1 MASGSSP
8 RLHSTLTQGWNSSQ
22 QRQRHQFLHPQ
33 RQKIDQ
39 NAIQPRDGDPAA
51 ITPAAK
57 WSWIGRLGA
66 TLLDHSA
73 PTEWKQ
79 YVCVILG
86 NVVNHSSFFF
96 CYNKDYIELNLGL
109 SSWIKRLTFWFS
121 TSKKEETLFLWE
133 KKKLS
138 RKQFVLLHMKVFPT
152 LIFFP
157 TRKDYPPQIF
167 CFESVSHKKIT
178 SFLKISPE

>member
-22 QRQRHQFLHPQ
+22 QRQFLHPQ

-109 SSWIKRLTFWFS
+109 SSWFKRLTFWFS
-121 TSKKEETLFLWE
+121 TSKKEETLFLW
-133 KKKLS
+133 KKKNCPENNLFCYTWKFSPLS
-138 RKQFVLLHMKVFPT
+138 FFFHQKRLSTP
-152 LIFFP
+152 IFLFWISF
-157 TRKDYPPQIF
+157 TQENYIF
-167 CFESVSHKKIT
+167 S
-178 SFLKISPE
+178 